1 MSISVQQVSKSFDN
15 QLALDSVS
23 FKVNSGEIAAFIGP
37 NGAGKSTLM
46 KIMCG
51 LINPSSGEVRIR
63 ELPVNGNSQE
73 IRRKLGYLPENNP
86 LYPDLY
92 VEEYLLHVAGLYGLK
107 RRYSRVREVVGLT
120 GLTPEIHKKI
130 GVLSKGYKQ
139 RVGLAQAIVHD
150 PDVLI
155 LDEPTTGL
163 DPNQLVEIRNMIS
176 ELGREKTILLSTHIM
191 QEVEAICQRV
201 IIINKGRIMA
211 DDLTGNIGKHTTSPH
226 TVILELNADPEEF
239 LFRTIEG
246 VDGVKQLKPGTW
258 LIETY
263 SGKDIREDLF
273 RLAVENKLVIR
284 SMHAKD
290 RKLEE
295 VFHELT
301 SGE

>member
-1 MSISVQQVSKSFDN
+1 MSISVNQVSKSFGS

-23 FKVNSGEIAAFIGP
+23 FRVNSGEIAAFIGP

-51 LINPSSGEVRIR
+51 LVKPSSGEVSIKD
-63 ELPVNGNSQE
+63 LPVSGNSLD

-92 VEEYLLHVAGLYGLK
+92 VEEYLLHVAGLYGLN
-107 RRYSRVREVVGLT
+107 RRYARVREVVGLT
-120 GLTPEIHKKI
+120 GLTPEMHKKI

-163 DPNQLVEIRNMIS
+163 DPNQLVEIRNLIS
-176 ELGREKTILLSTHIM
+176 GLGREKTVMLSTHIM

-201 IIINKGRIMA
+201 IIISKGRIMA
-211 DDLTGNIGKHTTSPH
+211 DDLTGNIGKHATTPH
-226 TVILELNADPEEF
+226 TVILELNTDPEET
-239 LFRTIEG
+239 LFRSVDG

-301 SGE
+301 S